1 MMQAFRNAAKPV
13 AYLITAAFL
22 LWMLVDLSGL
32 SGGGGVLTKTTVGS
46 INGQSVDARIY
57 SEAVQRAVTARQ
69 QETGR
74 SLGLEEVDQ
83 VRNEVWEQFIQNAV
97 LEAEVKRRNL
107 GVSPDEI
114 ATLIRNVPPPEV
126 QSSPDFQTDGQFD
139 LTKYQRWLAS
149 AVGQQAIPFLEARYR
164 DEILRAKLLRNVT
177 ADIFLSDAALW
188 ERYRDAREAT
198 SIALTP
204 IIARNIIPDSAVDV
218 TPAEVD
224 AYYKANTKEFERP
237 RTAFLSFIGVSR
249 MLDASDSAAALGR
262 VTAIRSE
269 LLAGASFADVAQR
282 ESGDPGSAQLGGDLG
297 TFGRGDMIPPFENA
311 AFTIPLNTVSEPVLT
326 VEGYHLIEVSA
337 RTADSVTARH
347 ILVRMELA
355 GQHRDLVDA
364 MADSLEALAA
374 DRLDPAALDTAA
386 RALRLPIGQTAPIQE
401 GTRAVVGDLLVG
413 DAGVWA
419 FQAKVGE
426 TSPVVETAEAFFVF
440 RLDSLH
446 KAGVPALNDI
456 RQAVTFAVLEQK
468 KEEMAKEV
476 AATLIREVEAG
487 RSMAEASAALG
498 LPHREFPA
506 FPRVNPPLQNPKLI
520 GLAFGLPKGKLS
532 GVIDTPEGLYV
543 IRVLDRI
550 PADSAAFNSDLDAI
564 RAEAIRT
571 ARNERVRYFLQ
582 ALRDGAKVKDERA
595 ETFRTTAQAE
605 AEAAALGVL
614 GGGGF

>member
-57 SEAVQRAVTARQ
+57 SEAVQRAITERQ
-69 QETGR
+69 QEAGR

-97 LEAEVKRRNL
+97 LAAEVKRRNL
-107 GVSPDEI
+107 TVSADEI
-114 ATLIRNVPPPEV
+114 ATLIRNVPLPQV

-149 AVGQQAIPFLEARYR
+149 AVGQQAIPFLEAQYR

-188 ERYRDAREAT
+188 ERYRDAREVT

-204 IIARNIIPDSAVDV
+204 IIARNIIPDNQVEV

-224 AYYKANTKEFERP
+224 AYYAANKKEFERP

-249 MLDASDSAAALGR
+249 VLDASDSAAALAR
-262 VTAIRSE
+262 VNEIREE
-269 LLAGASFADVAQR
+269 LLAGASFAEVAQR
-282 ESGDPGSAQLGGDLG
+282 ESADPGSAQLGGDLG
-297 TFGRGDMIPPFENA
+297 TFGRGDMIPPFEDA
-311 AFTIPLNTVSEPVLT
+311 AFSIPLNTVSQPVLT

-426 TSPVVETAEAFFVF
+426 TSPVVETDEAYFVF

-446 KAGVPALNDI
+446 KAGVPPLNDI
-456 RQAVTFAVLEQK
+456 RQAVTFAVLEKK
-468 KEEMAKEV
+468 KEEKAKEV
-476 AATLIREVEAG
+476 AATLIREIEAG

-498 LPHREFPA
+498 LPHREFPP

-520 GLAFGLPKGKLS
+520 GIAFGLPKGKLS

-543 IRVLDRI
+543 IRVLDRT
-550 PADSAAFNSDLDAI
+550 PADSALFTRDLDAI

-582 ALRDGAKVKDERA
+582 ALRDGANIKDERA
-595 ETFRTTAQAE
+595 ATFRTTAQAE
-605 AEAAALGVL
+605 AEAAAMGVL
-614 GGGGF
+614 GGGI

>member
-57 SEAVQRAVTARQ
+57 TEAVQRAITARQ

-83 VRNEVWEQFIQNAV
+83 VRNEVWEQFVQNAV
-97 LEAEVKRRNL
+97 LAAEVERRNL

-149 AVGQQAIPFLEARYR
+149 AIGQQAVPFLEARYR

-204 IIARNIIPDSAVDV
+204 IIARNIIPDSAVEV
-218 TPAEVD
+218 TAAEVD

-249 MLDASDSAAALGR
+249 MLDASDSAAALAR
-262 VTAIRSE
+262 ATAIREE
-269 LLAGASFADVAQR
+269 LLAGASFAEVAQR
-282 ESGDPGSAQLGGDLG
+282 ESADPGSAQLGGDLG

-311 AFTIPLNTVSEPVLT
+311 AFSIPLNTVSEPVLT

-355 GQHRDLVDA
+355 GQHRDMVDA

-426 TSPVVETAEAFFVF
+426 TSPVVETNEAFFVF

-446 KAGVPALNDI
+446 KAGVPALDDI

-468 KEEMAKEV
+468 KEEKAKEV
-476 AATLIREVEAG
+476 AATLIREINAG

-498 LPHREFPA
+498 LPHREFPP

-520 GLAFGLPKGKLS
+520 GIAFGLPEGKLS
-532 GVIDTPEGLYV
+532 DVIDTPEGLYV
-543 IRVLDRI
+543 IRVLDRV
-550 PADSAAFNSDLDAI
+550 PADSAAFTRDLDAI

-571 ARNERVRYFLQ
+571 ARNERIRYFLQ
-582 ALRDGAKVKDERA
+582 ALRDGAKVEDDRA
-595 ETFRTTAQAE
+595 ETFRTAAQAE

-614 GGGGF
+614 GGGI

>member
-46 INGQSVDARIY
+46 INGQSVDARVY
-57 SEAVQRAVTARQ
+57 SEAVQRAITERQ
-69 QETGR
+69 QELGR
-74 SLGLEEVDQ
+74 ALGLEEVDQ
-83 VRNEVWEQFIQNAV
+83 VRNEVWEQFVQNAV
-97 LEAEVKRRNL
+97 LAAEVERRNL
-107 GVSPDEI
+107 TASPGEI
-114 ATLIRNVPPPEV
+114 ATLISNVPPPEV

-139 LTKYQRWLAS
+139 LAKYQRWLSS
-149 AVGQQAIPFLEARYR
+149 AVGQQAVPFLEARYR

-204 IIARNIIPDSAVDV
+204 IIARNIIPDSAVEV

-224 AYYKANTKEFERP
+224 AYYKANPKEFERP
-237 RTAFLSFIGVSR
+237 ETAYLSFVGVSR
-249 MLDASDSAAALGR
+249 MLDASDSAAAMAR
-262 VTAIRSE
+262 VTALREE
-269 LLAGASFADVAQR
+269 LLGGASFAEVAQR
-282 ESGDPGSAQLGGDLG
+282 ESADPGSAQQGGDLG

-311 AFTIPLNTVSEPVLT
+311 AFSIPLNTVSEPVLT

-355 GQHRDLVDA
+355 GQHRDMVDA

-386 RALRLPIGQTAPIQE
+386 RALRLPIGQTAPIQQ
-401 GTRAVVGDLLVG
+401 GSRAVVGDLLVG

-426 TSPVVETAEAFFVF
+426 TSPVVETNEAFFVF

-446 KAGVPALNDI
+446 EAGVPALEEI

-468 KEEMAKEV
+468 KEEKAKDV
-476 AATLIREVEAG
+476 AATLIREINAG

-498 LPHREFPA
+498 LPHREFPP

-520 GLAFGLPKGKLS
+520 GIAFGLPEGKLS
-532 GVIDTPEGLYV
+532 DVIDTPEGLYV
-543 IRVLDRI
+543 IRVLDRV
-550 PADSAAFNSDLDAI
+550 PADSAAFNRDLDAI

-571 ARNERVRYFLQ
+571 ARNERIRYYLQ
-582 ALRDGAKVKDERA
+582 ALRDGAKIKDERA

-614 GGGGF
+614 GGGI

>member
-57 SEAVQRAVTARQ
+57 TEAVQRAITARQ

-83 VRNEVWEQFIQNAV
+83 VRNEVWEQFVQNAV
-97 LEAEVKRRNL
+97 LEAEVERRNL

-149 AVGQQAIPFLEARYR
+149 AIGQQAVPFLEARYR

-204 IIARNIIPDSAVDV
+204 IIARNIIPDSAVEV
-218 TPAEVD
+218 TAAEVD

-249 MLDASDSAAALGR
+249 MLDASDSAAALAR
-262 VTAIRSE
+262 ATAIREE
-269 LLAGASFADVAQR
+269 LLAGASFAEVAQR
-282 ESGDPGSAQLGGDLG
+282 ESADPGSAQLGGDLG

-311 AFTIPLNTVSEPVLT
+311 AFSIPLNTVSEPVLT

-355 GQHRDLVDA
+355 GQHRDMVDA

-426 TSPVVETAEAFFVF
+426 TSPVVETNEAFFVF

-446 KAGVPALNDI
+446 KAGVPALDDI

-468 KEEMAKEV
+468 KEEKAKEV
-476 AATLIREVEAG
+476 AATLIREINAG

-498 LPHREFPA
+498 LPHREFPP

-520 GLAFGLPKGKLS
+520 GIAFGLPEGKLS
-532 GVIDTPEGLYV
+532 DVIDTPEGLYV
-543 IRVLDRI
+543 IRVLDRV
-550 PADSAAFNSDLDAI
+550 PADSAAFTRDLDAI

-571 ARNERVRYFLQ
+571 ARNERIRYFLQ
-582 ALRDGAKVKDERA
+582 ALRDGAKVEDDRA
-595 ETFRTTAQAE
+595 ETFRTAAQAE

-614 GGGGF
+614 GGGI

>member
-1 MMQAFRNAAKPV
+1 MMQAFRNAAKPL
-13 AYLITAAFL
+13 AYLITAAFM

-57 SEAVQRAVTARQ
+57 SEAVQRAITARQ

-83 VRNEVWEQFIQNAV
+83 IRNEVWEQFVQNAV

-107 GVSPDEI
+107 TVSAEEI
-114 ATLIRNVPPPEV
+114 ATLIRNVPLPQV
-126 QSSPDFQTDGQFD
+126 QSSPEFQTDGQFD
-139 LTKYQRWLAS
+139 ITKYQRWLAS
-149 AVGQQAIPFLEARYR
+149 AVGQQAIPFLEAQYR

-188 ERYRDAREAT
+188 ERYRDAREST

-204 IIARNIIPDSAVDV
+204 IIARNIIPDSEVEV
-218 TPAEVD
+218 TPAEVE
-224 AYYKANTKEFERP
+224 AYYAANKAEFERP
-237 RTAFLSFIGVSR
+237 RTAFLAYIGASR
-249 MLDASDSAAALGR
+249 ALDASDSAAAVARVNEIRDEILG
-262 VTAIRSE
+262 
-269 LLAGASFADVAQR
+269 GASFAEVAQR
-282 ESGDPGSAQLGGDLG
+282 ESADPGSAQLGGDLG

-311 AFTIPLNTVSEPVLT
+311 AFSIPLNTISEPVLT

-386 RALRLPIGQTAPIQE
+386 RVLRLPIGLAAPIQE
-401 GTRAVVGDLLVG
+401 GDRAVVGDLLVG

-426 TSPVVETAEAFFVF
+426 TSPIIETQEAFFVF
-440 RLDSLH
+440 RLDSMH
-446 KAGVPALNDI
+446 KAGVPALNEI
-456 RQAVTFAVLEQK
+456 RQAVSFTVLEKK
-468 KEEMAKEV
+468 KEEKAKEV
-476 AATLIREVEAG
+476 AATLIREINAG

-498 LPHREFPA
+498 LPHREFPP
-506 FPRVNPPLQNPKLI
+506 FPRINPPLQNPKLI
-520 GLAFGLPKGKLS
+520 GIAFGLPEGRLS

-543 IRVLDRI
+543 IRVLSRV
-550 PADSAAFNSDLDAI
+550 PADSAAFTRDLDAI

-605 AEAAALGVL
+605 AEAAALGAL

>member
-57 SEAVQRAVTARQ
+57 SEAVQRAITARQ

-74 SLGLEEVDQ
+74 SLGLEEIDQ

-97 LEAEVKRRNL
+97 LEAEYARRNL
-107 GVSPDEI
+107 AVSPEEI

-126 QSSPDFQTDGQFD
+126 QSSPDFQTEGQFD
-139 LTKYQRWLAS
+139 ILKYQRWLAS
-149 AVGQQAIPFLEARYR
+149 AIGQQAVPFLEARYR

-188 ERYRDAREAT
+188 ERYRDARETT

-204 IIARNIIPDSAVDV
+204 IIGRNIIPDSAVEV
-218 TPAEVD
+218 TPADVE
-224 AYYKANTKEFERP
+224 AYYTANTAEFERP
-237 RTAFLSFIGVSR
+237 RTAFLSFVGVSR
-249 MLDASDSAAALGR
+249 VLDASDSAAALAR
-262 VTAIRSE
+262 ANAILDE
-269 LLAGASFADVAQR
+269 LRGGASFAEVAQR
-282 ESGDPGSAQLGGDLG
+282 ESADPGSAQLGGDLG

-311 AFTIPLNTVSEPVLT
+311 AFSIPLNTVSEPVLT
-326 VEGYHLIEVSA
+326 VEGYHLIEVSR

-347 ILVRMELA
+347 ILIRVELA
-355 GQHRDLVDA
+355 GQHRDQVDA

-374 DRLDPAALDTAA
+374 DHLDPAALDTAA
-386 RALRLPIGQTAPIQE
+386 RVLRLPIGQTAPVAE
-401 GTRAVVGDLLVG
+401 GNRAQVGDLLVG

-419 FQAKVGE
+419 FQAEIGE
-426 TSPVVETAEAFFVF
+426 TSPVIETNEAFFVF

-446 KAGVPALNDI
+446 EAGIPALDEI
-456 RQAVTFAVLEQK
+456 RQAVSFAVLEQK
-468 KEEMAKEV
+468 KEERAKEV
-476 AATLIREVEAG
+476 AATLIREIQAG
-487 RSMAEASAALG
+487 RSMADASAALG
-498 LPHREFPA
+498 LPHREFPP

-520 GLAFGLPKGKLS
+520 GLAFGLPEGKLS
-532 GVIDTPEGLYV
+532 DVIDTPEGLYV

-550 PADSAAFNSDLDAI
+550 PADSAAFTRDLDAI
-564 RAEAIRT
+564 RAEAIRS
-571 ARNERVRYFLQ
+571 ARNERIRYFLQ
-582 ALRDGAKVKDERA
+582 ALRDGAKIKDERA
-595 ETFRTTAQAE
+595 ETFRTAAQAE
-605 AEAAALGVL
+605 AEASALGL
-614 GGGGF
+614 LPGS